1 MKREVE
7 LLKVDVG
14 TTVPGS
20 ANAVGIAGQSRQV
33 VGVGGGRAGG
43 KWEEAGAKGEGD
55 DEWEL
60 EREREGEQALPPYC
74 R

>member
-7 LLKVDVG
+7 LLEVDVG
-14 TTVPGS
+14 TVVPGG

-33 VGVGGGRAGG
+33 VGVGEGRVGG
-43 KWEEAGAKGEGD
+43 KWEEAGVKGEGD

-60 EREREGEQALPPYC
+60 EGGREGEQALPPYC